1 MVPESNSPTATS
13 HLESGGFA
21 RSRPGVEHPDI
32 MFHFLPSQVIDHGRK
47 AWMEAFQ
54 VHVGPMRA
62 ESRGWLKLKSN
73 DPRMHPLIDPNYL
86 STETDRW
93 EMRESIKLSREIF
106 AQKAFDEYRDGETEP
121 GEDAVTDEQL
131 DEFAK
136 NNGDS
141 AYHPSCTCK
150 MGDPT
155 KDPMA
160 VVDSDTKVIGMD
172 NLRVVDASIMPS
184 VASGNLNAPT
194 IMIAERAADLIQ
206 GNPVLPPANVPV
218 YEPKSLETRR

>member
-1 MVPESNSPTATS
+1 
-13 HLESGGFA
+13 
-21 RSRPGVEHPDI
+21 
-32 MFHFLPSQVIDHGRK
+32 
-47 AWMEAFQ
+47 
-54 VHVGPMRA
+54 
-62 ESRGWLKLKSN
+62 
-73 DPRMHPLIDPNYL
+73 
-86 STETDRW
+86 
-93 EMRESIKLSREIF
+93 MRESIKLSREIF

-160 VVDSDTKVIGMD
+160 VVDSDTKVIGK
-172 NLRVVDASIMPS
+172 V
-184 VASGNLNAPT
+184 
-194 IMIAERAADLIQ
+194 
-206 GNPVLPPANVPV
+206 
-218 YEPKSLETRR
+218 